1 MTESFLERVA
11 AGDEGAMASCVD
23 RYANLIW
30 SLARRFTSG
39 GTEAED
45 AVQEIFIDL
54 WSSAARY
61 DSSKASETTF
71 IAMVARRRL
80 IDRLRKTK
88 REPNME
94 EIEAAADLGTP
105 GPAAATEIKDEAE
118 RALRLIQTLKPE
130 QQQIIQLAVYHGHTH
145 QSIADTLGMPL
156 GTVKTHLRRG
166 LLRIRGAMQGPDPTP
181 DGEALP

>member
-1 MTESFLERVA
+1 MA
-11 AGDEGAMASCVD
+11 ACVD
-23 RYANLIW
+23 RYSNLIW
-30 SLARRFTSG
+30 SLARRFTSSG
-39 GTEAED
+39 AEAED
-45 AVQEIFIDL
+45 AVQEVFIDL

-94 EIEAAADLGTP
+94 GIEAAADLGTP
-105 GPAAATEIKDEAE
+105 GPAEATEVNDEAD
-118 RALRLIQTLKPE
+118 RAMRLIRTLKPE

-145 QSIADTLGMPL
+145 QSIADTLGLPL

-166 LLRIRGAMQGPDPTP
+166 LLRIRDAMQGSDRAPGGKASP
-181 DGEALP
+181 

>member
-1 MTESFLERVA
+1 MA
-11 AGDEGAMASCVD
+11 ACLD

-61 DSSKASETTF
+61 DRAKASETTF

-94 EIEAAADLGTP
+94 EIEMAADIGTP
-105 GPAAATEIKDEAE
+105 GPAAATEVKDEAE

-130 QQQIIQLAVYHGHTH
+130 QQQIIRLSVYHGHTH
-145 QSIADTLGMPL
+145 QSIADALNMPL

-166 LLRIRGAMQGPDPTP
+166 LLRIREAMQGSDVAP
-181 DGEALP
+181 DGKASP